1 VPEEELPESGNC
13 YFVRQKTFVKA
24 TKEKVTSK
32 EKSTGQENLTGKK
45 LCSEVELNS

>member
-24 TKEKVTSK
+24 TKEKIITSK
-32 EKSTGQENLTGKK
+32 EKVTGKK
-45 LCSEVELNS
+45 LCSEVGLNG